1 MKKNSLAFALVIMA
15 IIMAACGGTTPSIVT
30 STTKPI
36 TLTPVNILP
45 LPQNTLAEAAPLF
58 NGGIWIL
65 SGTNNAKSISEYDV
79 TSQSVVN
86 KVPVSSNSQSLA
98 TVSGEYLALGTATT
112 KFSGALYIYDGI
124 TGALTHTIPMP
135 GSVSSISSSQEL
147 NIIYA
152 LVNVPNARSI
162 VSIDLTTFKVQN
174 SFPVAS
180 NAISIS
186 IGVDPKTMFVLQGDG
201 TVDSISSSN
210 GTISSQLKAGD
221 TGTSLALSGNLLN
234 LLVLKCALSICNI
247 AVVNTSTDQVEAAL
261 PAPQGCVAIQF
272 SPGGTF
278 LYDVVSY
285 LAASNLQVFDVHKYV
300 S

>member
-1 MKKNSLAFALVIMA
+1 MKHNCLAFALVILA
-15 IIMAACGGTTPSIVT
+15 IVATACTGNTPDVTPTTTQPIILNPAA
-30 STTKPI
+30 
-36 TLTPVNILP
+36 ILP

-58 NGGIWIL
+58 NGGVWIL

-79 TSQSVVN
+79 NSHSVVN
-86 KVPVSSNSQSLA
+86 KVPVSSSSETIA
-98 TVSGEYLALGTATT
+98 TVSGAYLALGTGTT

-124 TGALTHTIPMP
+124 TGELMHIIAMP
-135 GSVSSISSSQEL
+135 GSVTSISSSQQL

-162 VSIDLTTFKVQN
+162 VSVDLTTFKVEK

-180 NAISIS
+180 NATSIS

-201 TVDSISSSN
+201 VVDSISSSD

-221 TGTSLALSGNLLN
+221 TGTSLALSNNLVN
-234 LLVLKCALSICNI
+234 LLVLKCAISVCNI

-272 SPGGTF
+272 SAGGTL

-285 LAASNLQVFDVHKYV
+285 GNVSNLQIYDVHKYV